1 MENIKSWY
9 SFVDKMVD
17 LYAAWELLSI
27 IIMLKFDTEWKY
39 FINVFLAYLSYLL
52 LPLPLFVLVHDPW
65 SQFQFEQRQDYRD
78 TGVTVQ
84 RIF

>member
-9 SFVDKMVD
+9 SFVDKMAD
-17 LYAAWELLSI
+17 LYAVWELLS

-52 LPLPLFVLVHDPW
+52 LPQVFILN
-65 SQFQFEQRQDYRD
+65 
-78 TGVTVQ
+78 
-84 RIF
+84 RIL